1 MLLSMSA
8 FHRSIPAK
16 EAFLEILFSDSNVH
30 SMEAK
35 TILASINASL
45 ILTQARGRKGNGHL
59 VQSVIMWIPGGPR
72 SGWTGIIENFNLKK
86 LMFLLSG
93 SIVGSSVCIWGLK
106 RNLSPGGP
114 IILVI
119 EGVYC

>member
-16 EAFLEILFSDSNVH
+16 EAFLEILFSDH
-30 SMEAK
+30 GK
-35 TILASINASL
+35 
-45 ILTQARGRKGNGHL
+45 

-106 RNLSPGGP
+106 RNLSPDGP